1 MLNSFFFPP
10 LQIKKHACCVQHDV
24 HQQHYYY
31 YYFYCQQHHVIL
43 IIVIIASSQN
53 SISQYAGILQQ
64 HQQQQQQS
72 GQQQSASDEQK
83 LHDNL
88 IQIKIR
94 ALLFDLVWQTT
105 TIEYLLKHNVT
116 NLQDWHWLQQLKFY
130 MNERDQIV
138 RVRMVYAEFEYS
150 YEFLGNYN
158 KLVYTSLAHN
168 CYLTLTQVSNLL
180 FSFHL
185 LTYIVCKTK
194 TRIR

>member
-1 MLNSFFFPP
+1 MCINN
-10 LQIKKHACCVQHDV
+10 
-24 HQQHYYY
+24 
-31 YYFYCQQHHVIL
+31 
-43 IIVIIASSQN
+43 IIVIIIIAKQHHVVLIIVVAVIIVIMLSSSQN

-64 HQQQQQQS
+64 QQKQEDKEK
-72 GQQQSASDEQK
+72 SASDEQK
-83 LHDNL
+83 MHDNL

-105 TIEYLLKHNVT
+105 TVEYLLKHNVT

-130 MNERDQIV
+130 LNERDQIV

-168 CYLTLTQVSNLL
+168 CYLTLTQVSKS
-180 FSFHL
+180 SF
-185 LTYIVCKTK
+185 VD
-194 TRIR
+194 

>member
-1 MLNSFFFPP
+1 M
-10 LQIKKHACCVQHDV
+10 
-24 HQQHYYY
+24 
-31 YYFYCQQHHVIL
+31 
-43 IIVIIASSQN
+43 
-53 SISQYAGILQQ
+53 QQ
-64 HQQQQQQS
+64 HQQQHQDQQP
-72 GQQQSASDEQK
+72 SASDEQK

-130 MNERDQIV
+130 MNEKDQIV

-180 FSFHL
+180 W
-185 LTYIVCKTK
+185 
-194 TRIR
+194 